1 VAIGVAADAWVIG
14 TNPVKFGLVSS
25 LSHPGGNATGVNL
38 LMNELVA
45 KQIDVLH
52 EAVPSAAVIGFLV
65 NPINPNTDSDTKDVQ
80 VATQALGRKLLVVNA
95 GTEREIDAAFGIL
108 VLNCLR

>member
-1 VAIGVAADAWVIG
+1 MAIGVAADAWVIG

-65 NPINPNTDSDTKDVQ
+65 NPINPNTTP
-80 VATQALGRKLLVVNA
+80 TRRMCRLRRRRLGA
-95 GTEREIDAAFGIL
+95 
-108 VLNCLR
+108 NCSS